1 MIVIFW
7 ILLALL
13 YFKFNYKLLPGA
25 KIAIGII
32 LSAIA
37 LFSLWYAI
45 GFLGIFITIILLGG
59 CAYAFYVME
68 DKKQDEEIANWRNQR
83 FQHFDSY
90 TFYNII
96 EHNCNSNFVKYKG
109 GDIPYNR
116 MLYFSSGSKENN
128 DSDRVFP
135 IYYHAFGAKNNLNF
149 EEHGFL
155 VTTAE
160 IIIKKY
166 KSANKQDE
174 SDTLELFIP
183 FNNIYKVTQDSKKNI
198 TVFYADKTTIN
209 INVLTDEESDLIY
222 QIINIAINSG
232 WSTYVRSYISDSS
245 QYEDNK
251 QEEIIERTVEFVK
264 NQLDVEEKNRLF
276 SESMSAATILKEGI
290 PGISINQINDRFG
303 GGQGHGHV
311 GEQAGHVLD
320 KFKFKNAIQ
329 LGASHK
335 PYGADRIVN
344 GKLIQ
349 TKYCSTA
356 GESIGSCFKN
366 GEAVYLNPDKS
377 MMQIEV
383 PRDQYAKAVDI
394 MRKRIQ
400 RGEVPFE
407 DKTNGHNAYKYI
419 KKGALTYEQSQIAT
433 KSIFDRN
440 STIQV
445 RDSNGKLV
453 KDTNGNIITRTVSFR
468 EKLFI
473 SAGLDFT
480 TGMAMATPTA
490 AVAAVWI
497 YCNNRWRGI
506 NNSDALKNSLKTLV
520 KPILFSGFTYML
532 SAQFGASKL
541 GQSIATSMYK
551 ATGKTV
557 PEQIAKST
565 ITKGTMITITAAV
578 TVGPDLVRALRGRIS
593 WGQLVKNTSV
603 TGAGMAAGM
612 ALGSFIPVV
621 GTVLGGIGGAYVAKK
636 VVDSIREDD
645 AVQMIQIAKEEFIDT
660 VMMAGFTTEEFN
672 DVLQKTFLHKDF
684 NIFLQKMYSTGD
696 DARRFVRETYENL
709 INEYYDKRELPA
721 PDEIIDVI
729 ATEAILSQ

>member
-45 GFLGIFITIILLGG
+45 GLLGIFITIILLGG
-59 CAYAFYVME
+59 CAYAFYIME

-83 FQHFDSY
+83 FQYFDSY

-96 EHNCNSNFVKYKG
+96 EYNCNSNFVKYKG

-183 FNNIYKVTQDSKKNI
+183 FYNIYKVTQDSKKNI

-232 WSTYVRSYISDSS
+232 WSTYVRNHINDSS
-245 QYEDNK
+245 LYEDNK
-251 QEEIIERTVEFVK
+251 QEEKIERTVELVK

-276 SESMSAATILKEGI
+276 SESMSAATILKDGI
-290 PGISINQINDRFG
+290 PSISINQLNDRFG

-349 TKYCSTA
+349 TKYCATA

-400 RGEVPFE
+400 
-407 DKTNGHNAYKYI
+407 
-419 KKGALTYEQSQIAT
+419 
-433 KSIFDRN
+433 
-440 STIQV
+440 
-445 RDSNGKLV
+445 
-453 KDTNGNIITRTVSFR
+453 
-468 EKLFI
+468 
-473 SAGLDFT
+473 
-480 TGMAMATPTA
+480 
-490 AVAAVWI
+490 
-497 YCNNRWRGI
+497 
-506 NNSDALKNSLKTLV
+506 
-520 KPILFSGFTYML
+520 
-532 SAQFGASKL
+532 
-541 GQSIATSMYK
+541 
-551 ATGKTV
+551 
-557 PEQIAKST
+557 
-565 ITKGTMITITAAV
+565 
-578 TVGPDLVRALRGRIS
+578 
-593 WGQLVKNTSV
+593 
-603 TGAGMAAGM
+603 
-612 ALGSFIPVV
+612 
-621 GTVLGGIGGAYVAKK
+621 
-636 VVDSIREDD
+636 
-645 AVQMIQIAKEEFIDT
+645 
-660 VMMAGFTTEEFN
+660 
-672 DVLQKTFLHKDF
+672 
-684 NIFLQKMYSTGD
+684 
-696 DARRFVRETYENL
+696 
-709 INEYYDKRELPA
+709 
-721 PDEIIDVI
+721 
-729 ATEAILSQ
+729 